1 VRGNRGDVLNPLDVA
16 FLAQNERALQVL
28 EAQLDRAAPEG
39 SDLPA
44 GRLARPLREL
54 IEDSPAQFRDPLK
67 KSAGR
72 AR

>member
-1 VRGNRGDVLNPLDVA
+1 VRSKRQTEQR
-16 FLAQNERALQVL
+16 LAIDPSS
-28 EAQLDRAAPEG
+28 AQLDRAAPEG
-39 SDLPA
+39 SNLPA
-44 GRLARPLREL
+44 GRLARPLLEL